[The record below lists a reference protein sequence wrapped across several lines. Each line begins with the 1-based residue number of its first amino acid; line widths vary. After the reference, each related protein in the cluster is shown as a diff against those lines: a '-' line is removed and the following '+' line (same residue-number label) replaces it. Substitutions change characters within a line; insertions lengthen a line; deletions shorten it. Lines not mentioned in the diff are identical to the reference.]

1 MAVRAGTAYVDIQGD
16 FSGLNKQ
23 VSSHFRKIGK
33 QAGGTGKKIG
43 RTFGLGMAAGIGATA
58 IAGKQLF
65 DFGKDAVAIA
75 SDVSES
81 LSKNRVL
88 FGKYAGDIEKFSK
101 RSADAFGISRRS
113 ALEYT
118 GTFGNLFN
126 ALGISN
132 KESAKFSTNL
142 IKLAADMASFN
153 NSTPEE
159 ALDAIRA
166 ALVGETEPI
175 RKFGVNMNDATLRT
189 QALRMGLIKTTKEAL
204 TPQTKA
210 LAAQALITKQ
220 TAAAHGD
227 FAKTSDGLA
236 NSQRRLKARWEDMK
250 GTLGDALLPAVTN
263 VGGALLDIAD
273 KVQPKV
279 ERAVRNI
286 IRIFGSDDL
295 SFGEKLQRSWDAV
308 KLEFGPMVADLV
320 QGFKNLN
327 LDDKLAAAVKTATP
341 KITAVFKDVGIAAAK
356 AVWEGF
362 QAAPLWAKVGGGL
375 WLMRKLGISSAMFK
389 GLTSLVSGRGGAAG
403 AGGLAMPGATPAR
416 PMYVI
421 VQNWKRI
428 AAGSAAGGALG
439 TSAAAGAAAGTA
451 ARVAPGRNN
460 AADIMA
466 RNAAPAAGAAAATG
480 FLAKFKGQITK
491 LGPKLLKGAGIGAG
505 IAIAGDLGSGLV
517 GEVVGGKT
525 GENIKKIGS
534 RAAMWGGIGATAGT
548 LIAPGIGTAIGG
560 AGGAIVGGLTAAL
573 SKEKPTLEQAGTKLL
588 KDMLPP
594 DIFQRVSGDLVGR
607 VGKLQEDI
615 RKRTEAIAA
624 RDRPQIVGGGRFATV
639 AKESKEQALKELAL
653 TDADKAQIAKD
664 YEELGK
670 LSGSAYVA
678 GVETHHEFFG
688 AGELTKG
695 FTEQLKKTAPQ
706 ARQAALNAMVDFA
719 RTMEQQGRLPKGA
732 SERIVANIKQRF
744 NLLPSGITSAA
755 KKGMDSLS
763 AQLRRRDAVEAA
775 EKQRQDLARTWG
787 DLPRMARTTGRN
799 AVNNFKTE
807 IDFLKDKVRNSNGR
821 MKAQAEADL
830 KAVQAQYRK
839 YGRLAVSGFDGQLK
853 QLGFKG
859 SERMKTLREKIVADA
874 ARMARG
880 VKGSGADM
888 EKHLDTALRN
898 MGIKG
903 DKKARNVRDKVK
915 TAIRQMAEGVGGSS
929 SSAATSLYNA
939 LNNMGVNADDILKSL
954 GISKPKYVLRR
965 PPLAPGA
972 NGELRPTQRGAYISG
987 GKPSGDSVPILAER
1001 GEYVLNREA
1010 VKKIGKHNLDRAN
1023 FRDFPRFQGGG
1034 IVELLHPFNDP
1045 AGHGGSNSH
1054 LHIAAS
1060 TTARIIQIG
1069 KWLQRRG
1076 WLVGENPAF
1085 GGIQAKHSATG
1096 WHPKGLAIDVNWPD
1110 AGAEGAKIAAILP
1123 LLGGAGGNLPA
1134 AIVEKLGKY
1143 TIEGP
1148 AGSLK
1153 SAAQGFTDRVRTAF
1167 NKYIERNAPA
1177 EVGSEPGA
1185 SVNVSGNG
1193 AGLMRKISE
1202 QRGWNFADWW
1212 KLDEK
1217 ESGHGTNLVN
1227 PESTARLRGQFLDM
1241 NWGKYGP
1248 GSDPRQNP
1256 SMGQQIYSMASY
1268 IQERYGN
1275 PTRAW
1280 AAWMSHYPPGWYKR
1294 GGPVKNYRTGYVKVP
1309 PKGKQL
1315 PLPVREKKFDKLKP
1329 AQQMKVFAKSKKL
1342 IDGIHRVKKKT
1353 LNSAVSKRVQK
1364 RLGKIGFTEEQERL
1378 EFLSG
1383 DVDKYAD
1390 WAQRASDIT
1399 DTDALQAALNA
1410 ELVRR
1415 GATGGMT
1422 DAQLLGLFPAGEQ
1435 DAFIRNWKQQYATFN
1450 GGIDEHWLNQELG
1463 ALFTWRNQMINDLYT
1478 GNPTLGMMKTNAVGI
1493 WDGLHKTIRSVM
1505 KVIARNVKERDRV
1518 KTAIENKHQK
1528 WRDAKKALAA
1538 EEKKDPKS
1546 KSAKAKHQKRL
1557 TDLKND
1563 VAQYAAE
1570 EAALRHGNRDDLFGL
1585 GLIRRNDN
1593 DPPYKHSLTWYQ
1605 NRLGQLN
1612 RDNNARQS
1620 AASTVGGD
1628 DGTSPGGRPKPWGGT
1643 IGDIESATE
1652 AVTDSLNNVHG
1663 LGSILTPFTSSS
1675 QFAYGTLGGTILS
1688 VQRQIRDLTAQAPR
1702 ATGSELAGPADEAQN
1717 ASKELL
1723 EQLLREANLRTAV
1736 SQSQYDVFRD
1746 LPLTFGNFP
1755 SGGFPFGGFFQEGGT
1770 VPGPVGAP
1778 RMIVAHGGEYVV
1790 PNDGNTGTHVS
1801 VHVASGMEWL
1811 KQFID
1816 VRVEGQTRTQSR
1828 RGERQLPGRA
1838 GLLTR

>member
-1 MAVRAGTAYVDIQGD
+1 MAVRAGTAYVDIEGD

-227 FAKTSDGLA
+227 FSKTSDGLA

-320 QGFKNLN
+320 QGFRDLN
-327 LDDKLAAAVKTATP
+327 LDDRLAAAVKTATP

-416 PMYVI
+416 PMFVI
-421 VQNWKRI
+421 VENWAKI
-428 AAGSAAGGALG
+428 AAAGAGTGAAFGAAGKKYTFDPRAGAGAGLG
-439 TSAAAGAAAGTA
+439 AGAAAG
-451 ARVAPGRNN
+451 
-460 AADIMA
+460 
-466 RNAAPAAGAAAATG
+466 AGAGAGAAATG
-480 FLAKFKGQITK
+480 FLSKFKGQIAK
-491 LGPKLLKGAGIGAG
+491 LGPKLLKGAGIGMG
-505 IAIAGDLGSGLV
+505 ITIAGDLGSSLV

-525 GENIKKIGS
+525 GDQIKRIGS

-573 SKEKPTLEQAGTKLL
+573 TKEKPTLEQAGAQLM
-588 KDMLPP
+588 KDLLPP
-594 DIFQRVSGDLVGR
+594 DIFERISGDLAGR

-624 RDRPQIVGGGRFATV
+624 RDRPQIVGGGRFARV
-639 AKESKEQALKELAL
+639 APETKEQALKELAL

-744 NLLPSGITSAA
+744 GLLPAGITSVA
-755 KKGMDSLS
+755 KKGMDSLA
-763 AQLRRRDAVEAA
+763 AQLRRRDAVTAA
-775 EKQRQDLARTWG
+775 EEQRQALARTWG
-787 DLPRMARTTGRN
+787 DLPRMARTTGKN

-807 IDFLKDKVRNSNGR
+807 IDFLKDKVKNSNGR
-821 MKAQAEADL
+821 MKRQAEADL
-830 KAVQAQYRK
+830 KAVQAQYRR

-853 QLGFKG
+853 ELGFKG
-859 SERMKTLREKIVADA
+859 SERMRTLREKIVADA

-880 VKGSGADM
+880 VKGAGGDM
-888 EKHLDTALRN
+888 ERHLDTALKN

-915 TAIRQMAEGVGGSS
+915 TAIRQMATGVGGSS

-939 LNNMGVNADDILKSL
+939 LNSMGVNADSILKSL
-954 GISKPKYVLRR
+954 GIKKPKYVLKP

-972 NGELRPTQRGAYISG
+972 NGELRPTQRGAYVSG
-987 GKPSGDSVPILAER
+987 GKPTGDSVPILAER

-1023 FRDFPRFQGGG
+1023 FKDYPRFQGGG
-1034 IVELLHPFNDP
+1034 IVELLHPDNDP
-1045 AGHGGSNSH
+1045 EGHGGANSH
-1054 LHIAAS
+1054 LHIAMS
-1060 TTARIIQIG
+1060 TVAGIIALG
-1069 KWLQRRG
+1069 KKLQRLG

-1085 GGIQAKHSATG
+1085 GGIQGRHDPDG
-1096 WHPKGLAIDVNWPD
+1096 WHPRGLAIDVNWPD
-1110 AGAEGAKIAAILP
+1110 AGQELAKIRALLP
-1123 LLGGAGGNLPA
+1123 SLGSVGGPAGDLPA
-1134 AIVEKLGKY
+1134 AIEKLGKY
-1143 TIEGP
+1143 TIEGDP
-1148 AGSLK
+1148 GSLR
-1153 SAAQGFTDRVRTAF
+1153 STAQGFTDKVRSAF
-1167 NKYIERNAPA
+1167 NNYIEEQAASFGGEGA
-1177 EVGSEPGA
+1177 EPVAGAYSKAQLRGLWIRAGGDPGVANVAAAVALAESRGVPTAQGPVTRYGFRAAGLWQIHPPEPGSFEPLTNA
-1185 SVNVSGNG
+1185 RQAVRKYNAAGGWGPWEAYTNG
-1193 AGLMRKISE
+1193 RYRQYLQEGGSISDLMGFKAGGSIKKISKFFK
-1202 QRGWNFADWW
+1202 RPDAM
-1212 KLDEK
+1212 
-1217 ESGHGTNLVN
+1217 
-1227 PESTARLRGQFLDM
+1227 TA
-1241 NWGKYGP
+1241 K
-1248 GSDPRQNP
+1248 
-1256 SMGQQIYSMASY
+1256 
-1268 IQERYGN
+1268 
-1275 PTRAW
+1275 
-1280 AAWMSHYPPGWYKR
+1280 
-1294 GGPVKNYRTGYVKVP
+1294 P
-1309 PKGKQL
+1309 PKVVNKW
-1315 PLPVREKKFDKLKP
+1315 FDKLKHP
-1329 AQQMKVFAKSKKL
+1329 KHSKP
-1342 IDGIHRVKKKT
+1342 KKHITIKA
-1353 LNSAVSKRVQK
+1353 LDK
-1364 RLGKIGFTEEQERL
+1364 LGKTGAYGVSLANRMQK
-1378 EFLSG
+1378 LSD
-1383 DVDKYAD
+1383 DVDLYAD
-1390 WAQRASDIT
+1390 WAQRANDIT
-1399 DTDALQAALNA
+1399 DTDALQTALNA
-1410 ELVRR
+1410 EMTLR
-1415 GATGGMT
+1415 GGRSNMSEA
-1422 DAQLLGLFPAGEQ
+1422 DLLNLFPAADQ
-1435 DAFIRNWKQQYATFN
+1435 DAFIQQWLQNNATIN
-1450 GGIDEHWLNQELG
+1450 GGTQLHWLNQELG
-1463 ALFTWRNQMINDLYT
+1463 SLLAWRNTLIDNLAPESGIRKSLVNAKNAYKKVKAELKRVAADIARYQRLRAKAIERRNNHRAAIKDLRKQLEKERDKKKPSAKKINDLRDKIDDRRKKE
-1478 GNPTLGMMKTNAVGI
+1478 NDADDDI
-1493 WDGLHKTIRSVM
+1493 
-1505 KVIARNVKERDRV
+1505 KVYDTRLNILRGVRKRAQRQARF
-1518 KTAIENKHQK
+1518 
-1528 WRDAKKALAA
+1528 L
-1538 EEKKDPKS
+1538 
-1546 KSAKAKHQKRL
+1546 
-1557 TDLKND
+1557 
-1563 VAQYAAE
+1563 
-1570 EAALRHGNRDDLFGL
+1570 
-1585 GLIRRNDN
+1585 
-1593 DPPYKHSLTWYQ
+1593 
-1605 NRLGQLN
+1605 
-1612 RDNNARQS
+1612 
-1620 AASTVGGD
+1620 GGD
-1628 DGTSPGGRPKPWGGT
+1628 LGGPSDTGTGESGRIFKISDAITNMQPNLD
-1643 IGDIESATE
+1643 DI
-1652 AVTDSLNNVHG
+1652 HG
-1663 LGSILTPFTSSS
+1663 LGTTMEKFYSWSPTANVPAL
-1675 QFAYGTLGGTILS
+1675 GTMGGTILN
-1688 VQRQIRDLTAQAPR
+1688 VQNEILGLSRNAPR
-1702 ATGSELAGPADEAQN
+1702 ASADVEGADTSAAEEQTKEILA
-1717 ASKELL
+1717 
-1723 EQLLREANLRTAV
+1723 QLLREANLRTAV
-1736 SQSQYDVFRD
+1736 SQAQFDVFRD

-1755 SGGFPFGGFFQEGGT
+1755 SGGFPFGGFFQEGGE

-1790 PNDGNTGTHVS
+1790 PNDGNMGTHVS

-1816 VRVEGQTRTQSR
+1816 VRVEGQTRTQGR